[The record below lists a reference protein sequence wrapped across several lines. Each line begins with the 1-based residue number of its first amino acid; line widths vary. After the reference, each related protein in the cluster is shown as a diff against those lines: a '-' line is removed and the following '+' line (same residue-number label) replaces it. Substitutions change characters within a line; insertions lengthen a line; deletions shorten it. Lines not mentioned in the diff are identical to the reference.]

1 MITGRDFIISGMQP
15 WDITIGSNAKDIA
28 MEIARHNRVL
38 YINTPVDKLNY
49 LRHPE
54 DANVQR
60 IKNLRKNKGNGVRQV
75 SSNLWVLDCPFTV
88 YPVNSLPDGCLFD
101 AVNKLNNRKIYNH
114 VLSTARSIGFKDYI
128 LFIDND
134 IYRSF
139 YAKNFLRPSLSVY
152 YRRDNMVSAFWKKH
166 APRLEPLLCGKSDL
180 IVANSR
186 QLAEAVSPYNTHC
199 YDIGQGVDLKN
210 YQADG
215 NYPLPEDM
223 KDIKRPIIGYMG
235 WITSRRLDADL
246 MYETAKKIP
255 ECSMVLVGGEDD
267 YFKAHKLHS
276 LKNVFFLGAKQQAET
291 VAYMSHF
298 DICINPQLINEITV
312 GNYPRKVDEY
322 LALGKPVVATRT
334 KTMEIFDNYVL
345 NCLGASEYIQAIR
358 KALQEHNPDATKR
371 RIEFAH
377 THTWENSVSKLY
389 DYIIRAQ
396 QYVTIQTKTKNQAE

>member
-1 MITGRDFIISGMQP
+1 
-15 WDITIGSNAKDIA
+15 
-28 MEIARHNRVL
+28 
-38 YINTPVDKLNY
+38 
-49 LRHPE
+49 
-54 DANVQR
+54 
-60 IKNLRKNKGNGVRQV
+60 
-75 SSNLWVLDCPFTV
+75 
-88 YPVNSLPDGCLFD
+88 
-101 AVNKLNNRKIYNH
+101 
-114 VLSTARSIGFKDYI
+114 
-128 LFIDND
+128 
-134 IYRSF
+134 
-139 YAKNFLRPSLSVY
+139 
-152 YRRDNMVSAFWKKH
+152 MVSAFWKKH

-246 MYETAKKIP
+246 MYETAKKLP

-267 YFKAHKLHS
+267 YFKTHKLHS

>member
-139 YAKNFLRPSLSVY
+139 YAKNFLKPSLSVY

-246 MYETAKKIP
+246 MYETAKKLP
-255 ECSMVLVGGEDD
+255 ECSMVLVG
-267 YFKAHKLHS
+267 
-276 LKNVFFLGAKQQAET
+276 
-291 VAYMSHF
+291 
-298 DICINPQLINEITV
+298 
-312 GNYPRKVDEY
+312 
-322 LALGKPVVATRT
+322 
-334 KTMEIFDNYVL
+334 
-345 NCLGASEYIQAIR
+345 
-358 KALQEHNPDATKR
+358 
-371 RIEFAH
+371 
-377 THTWENSVSKLY
+377 
-389 DYIIRAQ
+389 
-396 QYVTIQTKTKNQAE
+396 

>member
-1 MITGRDFIISGMQP
+1 M
-15 WDITIGSNAKDIA
+15 
-28 MEIARHNRVL
+28 
-38 YINTPVDKLNY
+38 
-49 LRHPE
+49 
-54 DANVQR
+54 
-60 IKNLRKNKGNGVRQV
+60 
-75 SSNLWVLDCPFTV
+75 
-88 YPVNSLPDGCLFD
+88 NSLPDGCLFD

-139 YAKNFLRPSLSVY
+139 YAKDFLRPSLSVY

-246 MYETAKKIP
+246 MYETAKKLL

>member
-1 MITGRDFIISGMQP
+1 
-15 WDITIGSNAKDIA
+15 
-28 MEIARHNRVL
+28 
-38 YINTPVDKLNY
+38 
-49 LRHPE
+49 
-54 DANVQR
+54 
-60 IKNLRKNKGNGVRQV
+60 
-75 SSNLWVLDCPFTV
+75 
-88 YPVNSLPDGCLFD
+88 
-101 AVNKLNNRKIYNH
+101 
-114 VLSTARSIGFKDYI
+114 
-128 LFIDND
+128 
-134 IYRSF
+134 
-139 YAKNFLRPSLSVY
+139 
-152 YRRDNMVSAFWKKH
+152 
-166 APRLEPLLCGKSDL
+166 
-180 IVANSR
+180 
-186 QLAEAVSPYNTHC
+186 
-199 YDIGQGVDLKN
+199 
-210 YQADG
+210 
-215 NYPLPEDM
+215 M

-246 MYETAKKIP
+246 MYETAKKLP